1 MIPFFVHNKENNMN
15 NYNPS
20 QELLNFLSTNNISIS
35 NQYWDYVHSNLRY
48 SSSNKIS
55 DMLNAATGWYTNNT
69 GRANAFYFPVD
80 LAYRAIDDP
89 TKLAFISGASGRATQ
104 EAYNSARTHERPLS
118 AFLANCGF
126 QAPTRYSSASKK
138 CIHFIFVSSGFS
150 LIKNY
155 VNTTNIEHHEFYE
168 NIINTYRKQNLENED
183 NASQTLVLKDVYVP
197 VGSVEET
204 ITIITNQIP
213 DLIAMVTILLF
224 IQAHYSGLLITNKVA
239 LNLAKQAIE
248 QDDQRYPLAQKLRYY
263 LTEYWETELQYK
275 YSLIDDQRSALS
287 TQQATALESAY
298 KTIAKSIIKEAPKR
312 FLEKLAERFNYD
324 YIYKDKQAL
333 ESCINTLT
341 SRYTEIQELEHKKQA
356 LERKLAVLDTMRTE
370 EINEFWDAL
379 SIYKNIIIEVTSPTS
394 LILKIVSPLT
404 FYDEESTKAILNN
417 PYCAA
422 LAHLKEKCED
432 ECIDY
437 NIAKAVIFDIFI
449 NKKYQIHTYTRFK
462 LEIASTGYSRVLTID
477 RYYNGSTTSI
487 IDNKIYQPHIMA
499 YNCYDNA
506 KTKFYTA
513 IAEKKFDVAFGQLVG
528 ATQNINT
535 GDSTVLTS
543 FLTSLVCTYD
553 GVPTI
558 YDPNTKEFV
567 SFRDLYHNKETEIEE
582 LTKRIAV
589 AQTTAINPTSEIEEA
604 PEE

>member
-1 MIPFFVHNKENNMN
+1 MN

-20 QELLNFLSTNNISIS
+20 QEILNFLSTNNISIS
-35 NQYWDYVHSNLRY
+35 NHYWDYVYSNLRY

-155 VNTTNIEHHEFYE
+155 VNASNVEHHEFYE

-183 NASQTLVLKDVYVP
+183 DASQTLVLKDVYAP
-197 VGSVEET
+197 IGSIEES

-213 DLIAMVTILLF
+213 DFIATMTILLF
-224 IQAHYSGLLITNKVA
+224 IQAHYSGLLITSKTA

-263 LTEYWETELQYK
+263 LTGYWETELQYK
-275 YSLIDDQRSALS
+275 YSLTEDQRRPLQE
-287 TQQATALESAY
+287 QQTTALDLAY
-298 KTIAKSIIKEAPKR
+298 KVVMKSVINEAPKR

-324 YIYKDKQAL
+324 YVHKDKQAL

-341 SRYTEIQELEHKKQA
+341 SRYADIQELEHKKQV
-356 LERKLAVLDTMRTE
+356 LERKLAVLDTMNTE
-370 EINEFWDAL
+370 EIEEFWDAL
-379 SIYKNIIIEVTSPTS
+379 SIYKNITIEATSPTA

-422 LAHLKEKCED
+422 LTYLKSECED
-432 ECIDY
+432 ADIDY

-462 LEIASTGYSRVLTID
+462 LEIASIGANRVLTIN
-477 RYYNGSTTSI
+477 YYYTNSNTSI
-487 IDNKIYQPHIMA
+487 IGNRIYQPHIMA

-535 GDSTVLTS
+535 GDTTVLKN
-543 FLTSLVCTYD
+543 FLANLVCTHD
-553 GVPTI
+553 EVPTI
-558 YDPNTKEFV
+558 YDPNTKAFV
-567 SFRDLYHNKETEIEE
+567 SFRDLYRNKETEIEE

-589 AQTTAINPTSEIEEA
+589 EQTTAVKPISETEET